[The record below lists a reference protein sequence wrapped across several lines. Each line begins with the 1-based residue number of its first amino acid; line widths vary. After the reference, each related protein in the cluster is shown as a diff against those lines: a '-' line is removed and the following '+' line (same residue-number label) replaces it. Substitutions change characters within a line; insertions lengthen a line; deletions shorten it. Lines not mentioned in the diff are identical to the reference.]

1 MLRVFAQ
8 AHDRKVPEVRKSNVK
23 VEVENDVSTDDAV
36 EDSNSGR
43 GYKEYAEVVVS
54 RMRKDNRGFD
64 KERYVAI
71 LRRKVAD
78 AGIDAAAVVNCD
90 EASRGKDSSGP
101 VEEGSSP
108 FRLFLLLCG
117 NMVSSD

>member
-1 MLRVFAQ
+1 MFAQ

-23 VEVENDVSTDDAV
+23 VEVENEVSTDEAV

-64 KERYVAI
+64 RERYVAI

-90 EASRGKDSSGP
+90 EASRGNDSSGP
-101 VEEGSSP
+101 VEEGSLL